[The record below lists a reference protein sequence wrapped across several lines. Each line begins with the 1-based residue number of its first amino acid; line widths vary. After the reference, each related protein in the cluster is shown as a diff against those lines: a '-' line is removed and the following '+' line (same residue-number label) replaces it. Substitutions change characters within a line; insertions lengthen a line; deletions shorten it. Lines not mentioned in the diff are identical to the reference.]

1 MRGVSA
7 FCLYPFLNGY
17 CGRVEKDVDYAIQK
31 EYNIP
36 MKDDKEIK
44 DGRLQIRT
52 TQKEIEEIIADA
64 ERHGFKGK
72 RGGKYGDFLLF
83 LYRKYGKRKEI

>member
-1 MRGVSA
+1 M
-7 FCLYPFLNGY
+7 
-17 CGRVEKDVDYAIQK
+17 VDFAIQK
-31 EYNIP
+31 EYTKRMDKADN
-36 MKDDKEIK
+36 KEIK

-52 TQKEIEEIIADA
+52 TQSEIDEIIADA

>member
-1 MRGVSA
+1 M
-7 FCLYPFLNGY
+7 
-17 CGRVEKDVDYAIQK
+17 
-31 EYNIP
+31 
-36 MKDDKEIK
+36 DKEIK

-52 TQKEIEEIIADA
+52 TQKEVDEIIADA

-83 LYRKYGKRKEI
+83 LYRKYGKRKEV